1 MSLAKRSSLNSLIS
15 EPPLLNLHLRRQARK
30 KPHFPFRKS
39 SKFTPPE
46 NDIQNVSGYAA
57 NTQVKCA
64 ACSGQKH
71 NLAYCHAFKAKSL
84 PDKQNFVLEHAL
96 CFNCLKAKHTSKKCN
111 SSNCCLKCS
120 KQYHNFLHQDD
131 SKDPATEDTLEKTKQ
146 DAFMVSIPKPTN
158 TKESENTAGGSGIT
172 SVSYVTAPEA
182 ITSNSVLMI
191 TAEVI
196 LSGPNGH
203 QMVARALLDPA
214 STASFVTE
222 RLVQHLKL
230 HKQRQEITINGIG
243 ETQCSTQSNAVV
255 NINLTSTQSSST
267 LANVQAIV
275 LPSLTK
281 CLPITTLPREYWSH
295 LTSLKLADP
304 EFNVSKSIDILLG
317 VDVHHDILKPGLI
330 LGPTGTLACV
340 ADETKPRYSPAAN

>member
-1 MSLAKRSSLNSLIS
+1 M
-15 EPPLLNLHLRRQARK
+15 
-30 KPHFPFRKS
+30 
-39 SKFTPPE
+39 
-46 NDIQNVSGYAA
+46 
-57 NTQVKCA
+57 

-84 PDKQNFVLEHAL
+84 PDKRNFVLEQGL
-96 CFNCLKAKHTSKKCN
+96 CFNCLKANHTSKKCP
-111 SSNCCLKCS
+111 SPNCCLKCS
-120 KQYHNFLHQDD
+120 KQHHTFLHQDD
-131 SKDPATEDTLEKTKQ
+131 SNGPVTQDTLAKTKQ
-146 DAFMVSIPKPTN
+146 GAVMVSITNPTN
-158 TKESENTAGGSGIT
+158 TEESENTAGGSGIT

-182 ITSNSVLMI
+182 ITSNSVLMM

-222 RLVQHLKL
+222 RLVQQLKL
-230 HKQRQEITINGIG
+230 RKQKQEITINGIG

-267 LANVQAIV
+267 WANVQAII

-281 CLPITTLPREYWSH
+281 CLPITTLYQR
-295 LTSLKLADP
+295 LP
-304 EFNVSKSIDILLG
+304 EQLM
-317 VDVHHDILKPGLI
+317 
-330 LGPTGTLACV
+330 
-340 ADETKPRYSPAAN
+340 DE